1 MHLIF
6 VIFVTLNSDTLTQ
19 SFASPFKAA
28 TSQNAEITNFKTET
42 EPDNLPFQTTTKSEN
57 RSRLQNQTFSGT
69 PEYSPIKLR
78 EMFQGSG
85 TGTQEITTQS
95 IAIPMNEF
103 HETSSIGY
111 TGSRETGS
119 YGPTGSQDTASNG
132 FTGSRETGSYGPT
145 GSQDTASNGYTG
157 SRETGSYGPTGSQ
170 DTASIGYTGSRE
182 TESIGYTGSRETE
195 SNLYTGSWTWFNG
208 ISDWT
213 TAKAKGTSSAPH
225 SSLKSEGFEQKLRHL
240 SLASPP
246 VPQSYQSSAY
256 HHTLYRNRSIPWA
269 FPSYSPGW
277 NLLKFGAWIPRISE
291 SNAYEEAP
299 PFFTTVEFFTTLT
312 SAAMSEPSSESTS
325 TTSASTTISE
335 PIVVSTTSPF
345 IAKKMTYNGMDH
357 SRLRRPQKLDLEYDL
372 TPKQEPQWVTDLK
385 PIFDNISAHSLTSN
399 MVSPEPISTRSNAK
413 TRNEIETNPNTKL
426 PRESRKIENVS
437 YTRSETRSNIGMTMV
452 KVDSST
458 SDVGEKAR
466 NKSVAFRKQLGE
478 KEDMILIGGN
488 MVLVIS
494 AVVSNLIVLKYYRH
508 QIKKLIP
515 FVYFSVALADLVT
528 ALSCLLHPVTLFLL
542 LYFPSLKISSSIL
555 IFVSFLVSSSSIR
568 VGVFNN
574 LVLSVVRSINIVQ
587 PFYQI
592 KLRYLKCVTAIYP
605 AIWVVLGSLD
615 IYWIVDLGY
624 MSYPKAM
631 FKHLIYRPMSG
642 SGLAA
647 LFLGEDATY
656 LQIIM
661 FGMTVPFLIPC
672 LIVCVCLVFQIHYL
686 NISTAHLKQGSK
698 IASKRP
704 AITIFQLTVLFIIC
718 NLTATVVFISYY
730 APSGSQTRRTGA
742 RDARIMYLSSCV
754 LHVFNATFSPLIMIL
769 RGRSLKATITS
780 ELRTF
785 RSRFSSRS
793 SSVEPCSKSNGVKVA
808 LYRY

>member
-6 VIFVTLNSDTLTQ
+6 VIFVTLNSDQLTQ
-19 SFASPFKAA
+19 SFASPIEAA
-28 TSQNAEITNFKTET
+28 TSPKAEITNFKTET
-42 EPDNLPFQTTTKSEN
+42 EPDNLPFQTTTKPEN
-57 RSRLQNQTFSGT
+57 RIHLPSHTFFGT
-69 PEYSPIKLR
+69 PENSPNELK
-78 EMFQGSG
+78 EMHQG
-85 TGTQEITTQS
+85 TKIQEITTKS
-95 IAIPMNEF
+95 PAIPLNEF
-103 HETSSIGY
+103 HD
-111 TGSRETGS
+111 TGSIEH
-119 YGPTGSQDTASNG
+119 
-132 FTGSRETGSYGPT
+132 
-145 GSQDTASNGYTG
+145 
-157 SRETGSYGPTGSQ
+157 
-170 DTASIGYTGSRE
+170 IGSRE
-182 TESIGYTGSRETE
+182 TESYELTGSRDTESYGYTGSRETE
-195 SNLYTGSWTWFNG
+195 SNRYTGSWTWFYG

-213 TAKAKGTSSAPH
+213 TAESTSSVPH
-225 SSLKSEGFEQKLRHL
+225 SSLKSERFKLRRL
-240 SLASPP
+240 SLTSPT
-246 VPQSYQSSAY
+246 VPQFY
-256 HHTLYRNRSIPWA
+256 HTSGYHTPHRNRSIPWA
-269 FPSYSPGW
+269 LPSYSPGW

-291 SNAYEEAP
+291 SYAYDEAP
-299 PFFTTVEFFTTLT
+299 PFYTLKGSTTIATATLT
-312 SAAMSEPSSESTS
+312 SVATSKPSSESTS
-325 TTSASTTISE
+325 TTSASTVATSSE
-335 PIVVSTTSPF
+335 PTAVSTTSSF
-345 IAKKMTYNGMDH
+345 ISKNITYNNMAR
-357 SRLRRPQKLDLEYDL
+357 RLKRPQKLDLDDDL
-372 TPKQEPQWVTDLK
+372 TPKQEPQWVTDLE
-385 PIFDNISAHSLTSN
+385 PIFDKISAHLLTPN
-399 MVSPEPISTRSNAK
+399 MVSPEPISTRSSAK
-413 TRNEIETNPNTKL
+413 TRNETNPNTKL

-437 YTRSETRSNIGMTMV
+437 STRSGTRSNICKTMV
-452 KVDSST
+452 KVDGSI
-458 SDVGEKAR
+458 SDMGEKAR

-528 ALSCLLHPVTLFLL
+528 AVSCLLHPVILFLL
-542 LYFPSLKISSSIL
+542 LYFPSLEISASLL

-642 SGLAA
+642 SGLAT
-647 LFLGEDATY
+647 LLLGEDATY

-704 AITIFQLTVLFIIC
+704 AITIFQLTLLFIIC

-742 RDARIMYLSSCV
+742 GDARVMYLSSCV

-780 ELRTF
+780 ELRSF

-793 SSVEPCSKSNGVKVA
+793 SSVEPCSKSSGVKVA